1 MSTPSFEWDPAK
13 AWSNR
18 RKHGVSFDEA
28 LTAFLDPLGRV
39 HPDAAHSL
47 DERREI
53 LVGRSSRGHL
63 LLVAFSVRGSSIRLI
78 SARRATRR
86 EQRAHEESE

>member
-13 AWSNR
+13 ARSNL

-28 LTAFLDPLGRV
+28 LTSFLDPLARV
-39 HPDAAHSL
+39 HPDADHSL

-63 LLVAFSVRGSSIRLI
+63 LLVAFSARGSSIRLI